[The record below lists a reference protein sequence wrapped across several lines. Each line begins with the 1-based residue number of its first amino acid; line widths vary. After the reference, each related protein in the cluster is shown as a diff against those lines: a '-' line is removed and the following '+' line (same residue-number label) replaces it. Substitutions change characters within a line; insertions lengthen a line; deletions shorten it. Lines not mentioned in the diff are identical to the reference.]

1 MLRQPPATTAPA
13 PTGGVVLDKQ
23 QLKATLLELI
33 EVRGGVTDQLTSTVA
48 TDCLYSSW
56 SPSGLCQQ
64 DDAFIET
71 LHGAYLARLRRGSPR
86 AEEQG
91 GQQADA

>member
-33 EVRGGVTDQLTSTVA
+33 EVRVGLTVIS
-48 TDCLYSSW
+48 
-56 SPSGLCQQ
+56 
-64 DDAFIET
+64 
-71 LHGAYLARLRRGSPR
+71 
-86 AEEQG
+86 
-91 GQQADA
+91 